1 MHKTVKFGVY
11 EKQVRALLGERYDL
25 ASFVEGTDYKRF
37 KTGYASRVMFRNGML
52 EELGGKPAETN
63 VSPNSQGILD
73 SSPVQEKTVEKE
85 QKPVG
90 LQEVIVT
97 RKYPNPRYVETTGGQ
112 VFVGGKPVKLGQRI
126 RVRNNEL
133 VLKPGSYLG

>member
-1 MHKTVKFGVY
+1 MHNTVKFGVY

-37 KTGYASRVMFRNGML
+37 KTGYASRVMFRNGMF
-52 EELGGKPAETN
+52 EELGGKPAER
-63 VSPNSQGILD
+63 SEPQAA
-73 SSPVQEKTVEKE
+73 PVETSEPAA

>member
-63 VSPNSQGILD
+63 VSPNSQEILD
-73 SSPVQEKTVEKE
+73 SSPAPAA

-97 RKYPNPRYVETTGGQ
+97 KKYPNPRYVETTGGQ
-112 VFVGGKPVKLGQRI
+112 VFVGGKPVKLGQKI

>member
-1 MHKTVKFGVY
+1 MKFGVY
-11 EKQVRALLGERYDL
+11 EKQVKALLGERYDL
-25 ASFVEGTDYKRF
+25 ASFVEGVDYKRF
-37 KTGYASRVMFRNGML
+37 KTGYASRVAFRNGIL
-52 EELGGKPAETN
+52 EELGGKPAETI
-63 VSPNSQGILD
+63 VSQQVEQKP
-73 SSPVQEKTVEKE
+73 VEKE

-90 LQEVIVT
+90 LQEVVVT

-112 VFVGGKPVKLGQRI
+112 VFVGGKPVKLGQKI

>member
-52 EELGGKPAETN
+52 EELGGKPAER
-63 VSPNSQGILD
+63 SEPQAEL
-73 SSPVQEKTVEKE
+73 VETSE
-85 QKPVG
+85 PAAQKPVG

-126 RVRNNEL
+126 QVCEGKL
-133 VLKPGSYLG
+133 VIKAASYLG

>member
-11 EKQVRALLGERYDL
+11 EKEVKAVLGERYDL

-37 KTGYASRVMFRNGML
+37 KIRVGTRIAFRNGIL
-52 EELGGKPAETN
+52 EELGGKPAERSEPQAAPVE
-63 VSPNSQGILD
+63 VSEPA
-73 SSPVQEKTVEKE
+73 EK
-85 QKPVG
+85 KPVG

>member
-1 MHKTVKFGVY
+1 METKVKFGVY
-11 EKQVRALLGERYDL
+11 EKQVKALLGERYDL

-52 EELGGKPAETN
+52 EELGGKPADTA
-63 VSPNSQGILD
+63 VSQQ
-73 SSPVQEKTVEKE
+73 VQEKPVEKE

-90 LQEVIVT
+90 MQEVVVT

>member
-1 MHKTVKFGVY
+1 METKVKFGVY
-11 EKQVRALLGERYDL
+11 EKQVKALLGERYDL
-25 ASFVEGTDYKRF
+25 ASFVEGVDYKRF
-37 KTGYASRVMFRNGML
+37 KTGYASRVAFRNGIL
-52 EELGGKPAETN
+52 EELGGKPAETI
-63 VSPNSQGILD
+63 VSQQVEQKP
-73 SSPVQEKTVEKE
+73 VEKE

-90 LQEVIVT
+90 LQEVVVT

-112 VFVGGKPVKLGQRI
+112 VFVGGKPVKLGQKI